1 MKLQTKAK
9 PVKIRI
15 TSGGEEHSSLESLR
29 NNFVWED
36 ISKLFDGRLV
46 KWLRRIDELEKAQL
60 IEEIKDFE
68 ENILE
73 IFNILFPSVKKIQ
86 TTVDLLLEIEK
97 DNTLFPLVN
106 PALKKCN
113 GIELANY
120 YLDSRFSHSQPVI
133 KSLIENLPIE
143 NTNAEDLFKI
153 GEILSTYPTTKDISK
168 RLLTKAEIKGS
179 IKAKEFLNKHFEGD
193 VNSTL
198 NTIYEDENFKQI
210 LKQSWE
216 DLEEIPLVSYKGKK
230 KELLEFSN
238 NCIKMVRLA
247 NKKKAKEWEVTGVAY
262 NYFYN
267 ESSSFLNNDFLGP
280 EKFFVIALF
289 ENDETKQKEIL
300 KKIQD
305 YPPAKKLLSSK
316 GLFEI
321 DNHSYHKAPL
331 NYLNFPEIR
340 FFVENLP
347 LFRDPTGNNLT
358 KINNFDSIRE
368 IYKSKRI
375 QNKLRESW
383 RTLSVIDNEK
393 CPPPEKEIFEFSN
406 DCIVLVKPEKY
417 GKKDVC
423 RLARDFFSGIPNKAI
438 LYEEQIFLR
447 ALFETNSKLQKELL
461 TKIDY
466 YPPAKYLLSHKSL
479 TINDITFYK
488 DAAYS
493 NISSLR
499 FFVLNLDL
507 FWEWQEQ

>member
-1 MKLQTKAK
+1 MKLQAKAK

-29 NNFVWED
+29 NNFVWKD
-36 ISKLFDGRLV
+36 ISQLFDGRLV
-46 KWLRRIDELEKAQL
+46 KWLRRIDEPEKAQQ
-60 IEEIKDFE
+60 IEEIKDYDKQ
-68 ENILE
+68 ILE
-73 IFNILFPSVKKIQ
+73 VYSILFPSVKKFQ
-86 TTVDLLLEIEK
+86 SVEDLLLEFQK
-97 DNTLFPLVN
+97 DGTLFPLVL
-106 PALKKCN
+106 PTLKNCN
-113 GIELANY
+113 GLELANY
-120 YLDSRFSHSQPVI
+120 YLDSRFSQSHHII
-133 KSLIENLPIE
+133 KSLIEILPIE
-143 NTNAEDLFKI
+143 NTKAEDLFKI
-153 GEILSTYPTTKDISK
+153 GEILSTDSTTIDISK

-210 LKQSWE
+210 LKQSWD
-216 DLEEIPLVSYKGKK
+216 DLEEIPLVTYKGKK

-238 NCIKMVRLA
+238 NCIKLVRLA
-247 NKKKAKEWEVTGVAY
+247 SKKKAKEWEVSGVAY

-267 ESSSFLNNDFLGP
+267 ESSSFLNNDFLGT

-289 ENDETKQKEIL
+289 ENDESKQKNLL
-300 KKIQD
+300 KKIKD
-305 YPPAKKLLSSK
+305 YPPAKELLNK
-316 GLFEI
+316 PYFTIE
-321 DNHSYHKAPL
+321 NHTFYRSPSNTL
-331 NYLNFPEIR
+331 NINEIR
-340 FFVENLP
+340 FFVNNLP
-347 LFRDPTGNNLT
+347 LFRNPNG
-358 KINNFDSIRE
+358 INETNITNFDSIRE

-393 CPPPEKEIFEFSN
+393 CSSPEKEIFEFSN
-406 DCIVLVKPEKY
+406 HCIELVKPDKY

-423 RLARDFFSGIPNKAI
+423 RLARNFFSNLPNNAI
-438 LYEEQIFLR
+438 LYEEQTFLR

-461 TKIDY
+461 TKINY

-488 DAAYS
+488 DAVYS

-499 FFVLNLDL
+499 FFVLNLDI
-507 FWEWQEQ
+507 FWEWQEK